1 MQDPFYMEIERTNN
15 LLVPLFFLWKLP
27 A

>member
-1 MQDPFYMEIERTNN
+1 MEIERTNN